1 MAYELSGSIQATLTT
16 NLVDTS
22 TDDEESAFAS
32 IAFTIPA
39 TTQIAN
45 GSGAN
50 QASGQY
56 TANGTLEDEA
66 AVSFDFSGALT
77 DVFGQTITWTKLKL
91 LMISNEGTD
100 SSLKITGNL
109 WENIAGNVSPSQL
122 DINPGSMYC
131 QTWLDANGEPIV
143 GAANDVITLTHAS
156 DGSADITYRIIAL
169 GS

>member
-1 MAYELSGSIQATLTT
+1 MAYELSGSIRTSISTFLI
-16 NLVDTS
+16 DTS
-22 TDDEESAFAS
+22 TDDEESASAAIKFS
-32 IAFTIPA
+32 GPA
-39 TTQIAN
+39 TTSFAN

-56 TANGTLEDEA
+56 TANGTLADEA

-109 WENIAGNVSPSQL
+109 WENIAGNVSLSQL
-122 DINPGSMYC
+122 DINPGSIYL
-131 QTWLDANGEPIV
+131 QTWMDANGEAIV

-156 DGSADITYRIIAL
+156 DGDDPITYRIIAL